1 MLCSSRLSRARK
13 FGTGHALAR
22 LVAIAA
28 VLVGII
34 SAAQAQSPTP
44 TPTPTPTPSPTP
56 SVVNSMV
63 SSGAAVTNLG
73 SNFLERLGNQ
83 SSNGFN
89 RLQRTNPGGGGASE
103 STEAPR
109 YRTWFEGYG
118 NYTKNGPVGDFVG
131 DTRKTWGGVAGLGAR
146 GAPGTNIGFSV
157 GQSRSAIDIPLA
169 LRSATS
175 GLTESGSAARDDRG
189 PYP

>member
-1 MLCSSRLSRARK
+1 MRCSSRLSRARK

-28 VLVGII
+28 VLVGIM

-56 SVVNSMV
+56 RVVNSMV

-73 SNFLERLGNQ
+73 SNFLERLVNQ
-83 SSNGFN
+83 SNGVN

-109 YRTWFEGYG
+109 YRTRFEGYG
-118 NYTKNGPVGDFVG
+118 NYTKNGAV
-131 DTRKTWGGVAGLGAR
+131 
-146 GAPGTNIGFSV
+146 
-157 GQSRSAIDIPLA
+157 
-169 LRSATS
+169 
-175 GLTESGSAARDDRG
+175 
-189 PYP
+189 

>member
-22 LVAIAA
+22 LVAIAV
-28 VLVGII
+28 VLVGIM

-56 SVVNSMV
+56 IVVNSMV
-63 SSGAAVTNLG
+63 SSGATVTNLG

-83 SSNGFN
+83 SNGFN

-103 STEAPR
+103 
-109 YRTWFEGYG
+109 
-118 NYTKNGPVGDFVG
+118 
-131 DTRKTWGGVAGLGAR
+131 
-146 GAPGTNIGFSV
+146 
-157 GQSRSAIDIPLA
+157 
-169 LRSATS
+169 
-175 GLTESGSAARDDRG
+175 
-189 PYP
+189 